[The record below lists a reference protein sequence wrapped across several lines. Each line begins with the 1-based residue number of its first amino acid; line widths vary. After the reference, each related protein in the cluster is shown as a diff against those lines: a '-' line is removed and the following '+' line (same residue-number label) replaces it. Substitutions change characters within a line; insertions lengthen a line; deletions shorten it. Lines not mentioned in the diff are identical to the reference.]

1 MRFTP
6 KPLSLSRLTL
16 IAVCTAA
23 LSSTVLAQAS
33 KTAPAT
39 PQKQMPAAKQLP
51 TDAAPPPERVETH
64 FEAAETFQ
72 IAGDLEKA
80 AAEYRKGISVAL
92 RQLGNLR
99 ISKDDFESGLK
110 LLQDAVDADPSNT
123 NAHVDL
129 GVAYFRAG
137 EYNKA
142 KESVEGV
149 LKSDPYNFEARN
161 LVGKSDFMQGD
172 FAGAST
178 ELQTAISIT
187 PDFDVA
193 YSLALAYLEQ
203 KRLSQ
208 ATPLFDE
215 MKASGGKT
223 PELHLLLGRAYA
235 QTGYHELAV
244 TEFQET
250 LKLDPAHAHVH
261 AYLGMTY
268 MQMGKEHYEEARKEF
283 QQELTRSP
291 HDYSSHYSLGVI
303 DQEKGQF
310 AQAET
315 ELQEAHR
322 ANPSDPG
329 PLLMLARVYND
340 QKKWPAA
347 MAQAQQVIPML
358 AGAPA
363 SQRALA
369 HELLAKAY
377 AGNGQS
383 SDAAQETAAA
393 ESAKNEEKS
402 AAVATSGSPSQTAEG
417 AREMREML
425 MQRKSAAQPS
435 TEAEKKFVADVSKL
449 LGNAYNNLGVIA
461 ARASQFPAAAEEFK
475 QASRWDPSIPQLDRN
490 LAMASFRAQKYE
502 DAAPALARLLQQS
515 PGDERV
521 RGMLG
526 LSYYMTKQFQQS
538 ADTFR
543 PIVNSLPDNAGL
555 LMSAGI
561 AFVKAGDTATGQ
573 RLLDRALQTGSN
585 TAEVHVM
592 LGQAYAQQDDEKQA
606 LAEFK
611 RALEIDPKAPEAHYF
626 AGMIYFKQG
635 EQNDAV
641 YEFQAELVQNPQHAG
656 AMYQLAYIR
665 LQQHQATEASR
676 LLAQVIQQQP
686 QNSDAHY
693 QLGKALLEQGD
704 AAAATRELE
713 TSVQLH
719 PTDYA
724 YFQLSHAY
732 ARSGRESDAK
742 QALDNFEKLKPKPK
756 NNP

>member
-1 MRFTP
+1 MRSPTEP
-6 KPLSLSRLTL
+6 SLLSRVILT
-16 IAVCTAA
+16 AVCTAA
-23 LSSTVLAQAS
+23 LATASLAQGS
-33 KTAPAT
+33 KPAAAAPS
-39 PQKQMPAAKQLP
+39 KQAPAAKP
-51 TDAAPPPERVETH
+51 TESAPAPERVQTH

-72 IAGDLEKA
+72 IAGDLDKA
-80 AAEYRKGISVAL
+80 ATEYRKGISVAL

-99 ISKDDFESGLK
+99 ISKDDFEPGLK
-110 LLQDAVDADPSNT
+110 LLQDAVDADPTNT
-123 NAHVDL
+123 AAHVDL
-129 GVAYFRAG
+129 GVGYFRAG

-149 LKSDPYNFEARN
+149 LKSDPYNFDARN

-203 KRLSQ
+203 KKLSQ

-235 QTGYHELAV
+235 QTGYPDLAIG
-244 TEFQET
+244 EFQQT
-250 LKLDPAHAHVH
+250 LKLDPTHAHVH

-268 MQMGKEHYEEARKEF
+268 LQMGKEHYEEARQEF
-283 QQELTRSP
+283 QQELTRFP
-291 HDYSSHYSLGVI
+291 HDYNSHYSLGVI
-303 DQEKGQF
+303 DQEQGKL

-329 PLLMLARVYND
+329 PLLMLTRVYND
-340 QKKWPAA
+340 EKKWPSAIA
-347 MAQAQQVIPML
+347 HAQQVMPML
-358 AGAPA
+358 TGAPA

-377 AGNGQS
+377 SGNGQATE
-383 SDAAQETAAA
+383 AAQENAAA
-393 ESAKNEEKS
+393 ERAKSEEKS
-402 AAVATSGSPSQTAEG
+402 AAPVGASPSQTAEG

-449 LGNAYNNLGVIA
+449 LGNAYNNLGVID
-461 ARASQFPAAAEEFK
+461 ARANNFTAAAEEFK
-475 QASRWDPSIPQLDRN
+475 QASRWDPSIPQVDRN
-490 LAMASFRAQKYE
+490 LAMASFRAQKYD

-526 LSYYMTKQFQQS
+526 LSYYMTKQFKQS

-543 PIVNSLPDNAGL
+543 PILNSLPDNAGL

-573 RLLDRALQTGSN
+573 QLLDRALKTGSN

-665 LQQHQATEASR
+665 LQQHQATEATR
-676 LLAQVIQQQP
+676 LLAQVIKQQP

-704 AAAATRELE
+704 ATGATRELE

-742 QALDNFEKLKPKPK
+742 QALDNFEKLKPRPK